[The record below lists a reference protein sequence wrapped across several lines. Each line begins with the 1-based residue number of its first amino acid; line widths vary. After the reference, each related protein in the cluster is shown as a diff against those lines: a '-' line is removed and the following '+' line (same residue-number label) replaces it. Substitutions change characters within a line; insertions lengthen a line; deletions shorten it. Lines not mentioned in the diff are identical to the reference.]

1 LQETLGSIKLLR
13 GVRIP
18 HAFTDEFGYAHV
30 MKLRLVQR
38 RVVFFPTLLGWVT
51 LLAAAASVLLL
62 WWFKGESYLSC
73 THRLPAEVLVVE
85 GWIGVEGIREA
96 HLEFE
101 HGGYR
106 YIVAT
111 SGLSEERWSE
121 RRYNFAVEAAKI
133 LLNSGIP
140 RDRVFVAAPQVT
152 EGQRTYEAA
161 EAVSRALWS
170 RNIHP
175 RALNVFTMG
184 VHARRSRLVFA
195 KVFGPETEVG
205 VIAWIPRDYEPGI
218 WWHSS
223 ERAGGYLKETVAYAF
238 EALLNSGRGFQS
250 RPDSAPPE
258 SLPNK

>member
-1 LQETLGSIKLLR
+1 M
-13 GVRIP
+13 
-18 HAFTDEFGYAHV
+18 

-38 RVVFFPTLLGWVT
+38 RVVVFPTLLGWVI
-51 LLAAAASVLLL
+51 LLAAAVSAFLL
-62 WWFKGESYLSC
+62 WWFKGESFLSC
-73 THRLPAEVLVVE
+73 TRRLPAEALVVE

-101 HGGYR
+101 HGGYQ

-121 RRYNFAVEAAKI
+121 RRYNFAAEAAKI

-140 RDRVFVAAPQVT
+140 RDRVIVAAPRAT

-161 EAVSRALWS
+161 EAVSRAMWA

-175 RALNVFTMG
+175 KALNVFTMG

-195 KVFGPETEVG
+195 KVFRPGTEVG

-223 ERAGGYLKETVAYAF
+223 ERAGEYVKETVAYAF

-250 RPDSAPPE
+250 PPDSAPTE
-258 SLPNK
+258 SIPKK